1 MPKQVNGFLANDG
14 SFFENEPE
22 CQRYEAERDIA
33 TLCDTHK
40 INYENFMATLNA
52 WHNSIGR
59 YYDAD
64 DKCKTHQ
71 VGQSQ
76 NPRFDNYTDDGND
89 GWDGGSEP
97 SDIPAFLP
105 TEEDRA
111 NDPRRNKDAKGFLE
125 QQIRRGK

>member
-40 INYENFMATLNA
+40 INFENFMATLNA
-52 WHNSIGR
+52 WHNPIGR

-64 DKCKTHQ
+64 DGCKTHQ

-76 NPRFDNYTDDGND
+76 NPRFDEHDDYD
-89 GWDGGSEP
+89 
-97 SDIPAFLP
+97 DIPAFLP

-111 NDPRRNKDAKGFLE
+111 NDPSRNKDAKGFLE
-125 QQIRRGK
+125 QQIRGRK